1 MKLKLALAAAIAL
14 MSRGANAQAAA
25 APPEPTAT
33 PAPATAPAEKT
44 PAALSPIA
52 APSPQAV
59 PVAPA
64 PQAAAPA
71 PQKVTY
77 DWSGW
82 FILHGF
88 YDSGGL
94 NAPDFARNAT
104 TAKDDSYGAREQTGV
119 GVKQSRFRMNV
130 GVPTDGFLAGASL
143 KGLVEFDFAG
153 AQASAADISTFQP
166 RLRHAFVSS
175 TWKQLNDLQVLVGQT
190 WGVAPGPY
198 FANSLTHIIMPRF
211 GGAGFLFRRAP
222 QVRVSGN
229 VPLATGAALSV
240 TAAALTPDTAEGNRS
255 GMPHLEGR
263 LGANYKMSGKQL
275 FDVGVFTHYGTDS
288 YETFEAATLTTVS
301 SKYVGKDLNSQLVGV
316 DAKIDVPY
324 VSLVGTWFTG
334 QNLHAY
340 NATAPGVIKT
350 LKTPTGGTATTAKG
364 LVEVQNSKTTGFFAQ
379 ATVTPIKGVQ
389 LIGGYGVETPDED
402 NFTKTG
408 TDVFATATAPQIVS
422 NAQIS
427 GGVILNVTS
436 KWRVGLEYTQY
447 STEYFYGKAAAD
459 QKQTFD
465 SSQIEFGTLLA
476 F

>member
-14 MSRGANAQAAA
+14 VARGANAQATA
-25 APPEPTAT
+25 APPEA
-33 PAPATAPAEKT
+33 APATAPAEKV
-44 PAALSPIA
+44 PAALSPTT

-64 PQAAAPA
+64 PQAKAAAAPD
-71 PQKVTY
+71 KVTY

-82 FILHGF
+82 FILHGY

-94 NAPDFARNAT
+94 NAPDFAKLAT
-104 TAKDDSYGAREQTGV
+104 TAPTDTYAAREQTGV

-130 GVPTDGFLAGASL
+130 GIPSDGFLAGAAL

-153 AQASAADISTFQP
+153 ASAGDISMFQP

-211 GGAGFLFRRAP
+211 GGAGYLFRRAP

-229 VPLATGAALSV
+229 VPLAAGAALSL
-240 TAAALTPDTAEGNRS
+240 TGAALTPDSAEGNRS

-263 LGANYKMSGKQL
+263 IAANYRMNGKQL
-275 FDVGVFTHYGTDS
+275 FDVGFFTHYGTDS
-288 YETFEAATLTTVS
+288 YETFDATTLTSVAT
-301 SKYVGKDLNSQLVGV
+301 KYAGDDVNSQLFGI
-316 DAKIDVPY
+316 DAKIDLPY

-334 QNLHAY
+334 QNLHSY
-340 NATAPGVIKT
+340 NATAPGVIRIQQTPAGGSKT
-350 LKTPTGGTATTAKG
+350 LVGVDDA
-364 LVEVQNSKTTGFFAQ
+364 KTTGFFAQ
-379 ATVTPIKGVQ
+379 ATLTPIKGVQ

-402 NFTKTG
+402 NFTTAG
-408 TDVFATATAPQIVS
+408 TDIFATANAPQIVS

-459 QKQTFD
+459 QKKTFD